1 MIWKAQLKHELHR
14 IFCAS
19 NHCPFIFVMDK
30 WIEKFDES
38 CLKSFRLFLQGHF
51 DIFYWADS
59 MICMLIFQK
68 GDSTNDQTCPNLSRS
83 PETHWVVVLNMTHFM
98 MNCYELFLSLYC
110 TLWPHFENRPEKKTP
125 KFLLSCHRPVSRKLK
140 QSNSILRKLIFDTTK
155 CPKFWKLIFVSKSE
169 KPGYTNS
176 SRITITVLLPR
187 Q

>member
-1 MIWKAQLKHELHR
+1 MIWKAQLKHELHW

-68 GDSTNDQTCPNLSRS
+68 GDSTNYQTCPNLSRS
-83 PETHWVVVLNMTHFM
+83 PETHWVVVFVA
-98 MNCYELFLSLYC
+98 YI
-110 TLWPHFENRPEKKTP
+110 WPSSQYRKK
-125 KFLLSCHRPVSRKLK
+125 
-140 QSNSILRKLIFDTTK
+140 DTKKVQT
-155 CPKFWKLIFVSKSE
+155 
-169 KPGYTNS
+169 
-176 SRITITVLLPR
+176 LLPWLLKIFGISFLTIDMT
-187 Q
+187 